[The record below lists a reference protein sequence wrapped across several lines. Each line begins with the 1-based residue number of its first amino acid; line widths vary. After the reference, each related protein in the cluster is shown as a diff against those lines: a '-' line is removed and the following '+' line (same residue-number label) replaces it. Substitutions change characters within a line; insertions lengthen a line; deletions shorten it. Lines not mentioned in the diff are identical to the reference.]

1 MPQHRL
7 VPRRFGRRV
16 HIMLNQNYPFGTNNG
31 RENDSGI
38 TPNRFMGA
46 STGARR
52 ELFGKVGTRKA
63 EVWII
68 AESS

>member
-31 RENDSGI
+31 HENDFGI
-38 TPNRFMGA
+38 TPNRFMG
-46 STGARR
+46 